1 MRAQPG
7 VLPKAVR
14 ATKCSAPHIAALG
27 RAPRVRCGRHAG
39 GALGPL
45 YVLPRSFF
53 EPIRFCCRSRS
64 RSKLLLL
71 RLSFTRPSPRQ
82 LSSLLRTPSSA
93 SSTFSFTPSRTSATR
108 SRSASQP
115 PNSICTFLRNELAA
129 LLKAGRWGDGC
140 AGDGDFFSWCVT
152 DGTGVGA
159 GVGAGV
165 GTGVGTGTAAAGG
178 AADWRSRW
186 RFTRS
191 ILGFRTTG

>member
-1 MRAQPG
+1 M
-7 VLPKAVR
+7 
-14 ATKCSAPHIAALG
+14 
-27 RAPRVRCGRHAG
+27 
-39 GALGPL
+39 
-45 YVLPRSFF
+45 
-53 EPIRFCCRSRS
+53 
-64 RSKLLLL
+64 
-71 RLSFTRPSPRQ
+71 
-82 LSSLLRTPSSA
+82 
-93 SSTFSFTPSRTSATR
+93 
-108 SRSASQP
+108 
-115 PNSICTFLRNELAA
+115 
-129 LLKAGRWGDGC
+129 KAGRWGDGC